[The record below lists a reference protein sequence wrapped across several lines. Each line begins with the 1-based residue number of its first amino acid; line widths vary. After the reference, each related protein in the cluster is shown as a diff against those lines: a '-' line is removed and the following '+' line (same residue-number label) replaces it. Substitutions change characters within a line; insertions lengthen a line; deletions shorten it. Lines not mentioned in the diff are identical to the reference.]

1 MNQCMKNLLFLHI
14 CLHLSDFPHLIP
26 IKINVVYILHNVE
39 EKEKIYVRFQ
49 FTNYY
54 INICNMQYELES
66 KKHNNLQ
73 LHHLNP
79 FVLQCNLISKELT
92 TTKIINYIII
102 RL

>member
-39 EKEKIYVRFQ
+39 EKIYVRFHQ

-54 INICNMQYELES
+54 INICNTQYKLES

-73 LHHLNP
+73 LLP
-79 FVLQCNLISKELT
+79 YAKFRCLSSTCFLLIFPIEVCF
-92 TTKIINYIII
+92 NMF
-102 RL
+102 